1 MRFDR
6 RLLGSG
12 IASALVALAVQ
23 KLRISRRVNLG
34 KWKYGGEASRR
45 VEKEDLLEPLTK
57 KSELSAYSYC
67 LERLSS
73 AVSRDASNLSDC

>member
-34 KWKYGGEASRR
+34 KWQHGGEASRR
-45 VEKEDLLEPLTK
+45 VEKENLLEHTNNT
-57 KSELSAYSYC
+57 SESSANSSC